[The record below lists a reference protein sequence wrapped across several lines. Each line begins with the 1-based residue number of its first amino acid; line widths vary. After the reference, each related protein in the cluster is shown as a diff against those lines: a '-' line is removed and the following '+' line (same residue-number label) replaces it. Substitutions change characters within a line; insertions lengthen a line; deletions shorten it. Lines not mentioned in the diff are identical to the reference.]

1 MEKMNMTLV
10 CIDDD
15 NKIQD
20 DAFFDEIE
28 DEVNEIRLF
37 TNPQKGLEYINE
49 STLKSQQSRPN

>member
-15 NKIQD
+15 NKIQE

-49 STLKSQQSRPN
+49 NL